1 MYVYFY
7 NSEYNKQINNIKEML
22 DSAQFI
28 KRETKI
34 DAKFSY

>member
-7 NSEYNKQINNIKEML
+7 NSGYIKEML